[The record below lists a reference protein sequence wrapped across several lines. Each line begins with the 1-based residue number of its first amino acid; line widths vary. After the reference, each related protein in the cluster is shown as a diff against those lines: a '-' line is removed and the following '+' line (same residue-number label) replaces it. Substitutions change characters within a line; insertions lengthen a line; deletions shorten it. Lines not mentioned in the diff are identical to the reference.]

1 MAVVAEIS
9 LYSLLLLVAISDFR
23 ERRIS
28 NQLNLLIA
36 VNAALL
42 HLLDDGSSTVFIA
55 VNLVLTAILFL
66 PGYFT
71 GNVGA
76 GDIKLFCGLS
86 LCWSPTF
93 FLWTLGSGITL
104 LLLFLGMLSLKKRV
118 RRHSCSKVE
127 KTNTKL
133 LSRMPLGTAVFV
145 GAIFTQWLTLLTSY

>member
-66 PGYFT
+66 PGSVSYT
-71 GNVGA
+71 
-76 GDIKLFCGLS
+76 
-86 LCWSPTF
+86 
-93 FLWTLGSGITL
+93 
-104 LLLFLGMLSLKKRV
+104 
-118 RRHSCSKVE
+118 H
-127 KTNTKL
+127 
-133 LSRMPLGTAVFV
+133 
-145 GAIFTQWLTLLTSY
+145 LTLPTICSV

>member
-93 FLWTLGSGITL
+93 FLWTLGSGIAL
-104 LLLFLGMLSLKKRV
+104 LLLGLTCTLMKAPFSIKSL
-118 RRHSCSKVE
+118 CSKR
-127 KTNTKL
+127 KISNHKL
-133 LSRMPLGTAVFV
+133 LGVHPLRWWSPSPRTCQ
-145 GAIFTQWLTLLTSY
+145 TQKWKQT